1 MRIFGCDP
9 GASGGIALIT
19 DEGVRAIPTPLDE
32 DNQIDLYR
40 LTFWLSS
47 QLGPDGVE
55 DDGSVV
61 DTVVYVENVHSM
73 PGQGVAS
80 SFQFGRNLGK
90 LEGVLGALHIKTKY
104 VTPQAWKKKTLI
116 ADNVYMGMDI
126 EDKAKRKVIQKKAA
140 ITWAQQKFSTVNL
153 IPERCRVPSDGM
165 AEALC
170 IAYYG
175 YLTETATKV

>member
-9 GASGGIALIT
+9 GAGGGIAYIRDGT
-19 DEGVRAIPTPLDE
+19 VVSAIPMPLND
-32 DNQIDLYR
+32 DNQIDLPG
-40 LTFWLSS
+40 LSMWFTAC
-47 QLGPDGVE
+47 VE
-55 DDGSVV
+55 TASAH
-61 DTVVYVENVHSM
+61 TVVYIENVHSM

-90 LEGVLGALHIKTKY
+90 LEGVVGAKGLRTKY
-104 VTPQAWKKKTLI
+104 VTPQGWKKKTLI
-116 ADNVYMGMDI
+116 ADNVYMGMDL
-126 EDKAKRKVIQKKAA
+126 EDKAKRKVVQKKAA
-140 ITWAQQKFSTVNL
+140 VAWAQQKFPEVNL

-175 YLTETATKV
+175 YLVETPT